1 MNNEPAQPAGKASQG
16 AQRRQVKLEVPDNL
30 AAQYV
35 NFALITNTLAEV
47 VFDFALVLPNAAKVQ
62 VLSRLVLSPTSAK
75 QFHKAL
81 GDMLQKYEATHG
93 EIRVPPTLADRLFQS
108 PRTVGGPDEGQGE
121 DEHEES

>member
-1 MNNEPAQPAGKASQG
+1 MNKEPAQPAGNTPQG
-16 AQRRQVKLEVPDNL
+16 PQRRQVKLEVPENL
-30 AAQYV
+30 ATQYV
-35 NFALITNTLAEV
+35 NFALITNTMAEV

-81 GDMLQKYEATHG
+81 GDMLEKYEATHG

-108 PRTVGGPDEGQGE
+108 SRPSGSPDENQNEG
-121 DEHEES
+121 EHEES